1 MDILAAHGVKVVHN
15 PVSNMKLAVGGVFP
29 YEKCRERG
37 VKMALGTDGCASN
50 NNLDMLET
58 AKFASLLQKF
68 HSQSPVTLPAREALE
83 MLTSQGAQAFN
94 LECGLIA
101 EGKWA
106 DIALVDLQHPQLVP
120 HFHAESDLIYSAN
133 GSCIDTLICDGKV
146 LMQSRRVK
154 GEEEIVAKAREVA
167 YDLVRRAK

>member
-1 MDILAAHGVKVVHN
+1 
-15 PVSNMKLAVGGVFP
+15 
-29 YEKCRERG
+29 
-37 VKMALGTDGCASN
+37 
-50 NNLDMLET
+50 MLET

-68 HSQSPVTLPAREALE
+68 HSHGPVALPAHEALE
-83 MLTSQGAQAFN
+83 MLTGQGAQAFH
-94 LECGLIA
+94 LDCGLIA

-106 DIALVDLQHPQLVP
+106 DLAWVDWHHPQLAP

-146 LMQSRRVK
+146 LMESRRVK

-167 YDLVRRAK
+167 YDLVRRASGSSPWLALPVN